1 MASKTELAQLA
12 VVKERLVRE
21 GELYRLGTLRAKHEV
36 LHALQPQALL
46 HGAVDHALG
55 VVQSR
60 LGQFIGPGGGLSG
73 INFKTVLPLALT
85 AVSWL
90 GRRRRMVKPA
100 LAVGV
105 VVAAGVWWLLRRK
118 SSEAL

>member
-1 MASKTELAQLA
+1 MASRREMAELAVA
-12 VVKERLVRE
+12 KERLVRE
-21 GELYRLGTLRAKHEV
+21 GELYRLGALRAKHEV

-55 VVQSR
+55 VLQSR
-60 LGQFIGPGGGLSG
+60 LGQFVGQGGGLAG

-90 GRRRRMVKPA
+90 ARRRRLMKPA

-105 VVAAGVWWLLRRK
+105 VAAAGVWWLLRRQRGVPD
-118 SSEAL
+118 